1 MTRYYHFYAIILG
14 LILSNRALAFDF
26 EVGGFHYTITS
37 ANTATIEQIDNVTEE
52 VTIPETV
59 SFEGH
64 KLQVTAIGAGLIPF
78 SDRAMIR
85 KVVLPETIQT
95 IGYGTFLYCESLE
108 QINLPKDLKVIE
120 SEAFNQCRQL
130 QINDWPGGLCTIG
143 EYAFAACENL
153 NAVQLPSSLESIGRN
168 AFNSSGITSL
178 HIDSGSAVSFGDY
191 AFINCMRLKEVTVD
205 ADVKDA
211 ISQEMFRNCQSL
223 ESAIFNG
230 TIIGQYGQ
238 FILSEAFCGCISL
251 KTVVL
256 PKGVTRIYSQ
266 AFQDCSSLESIDLG
280 DRLTELNV
288 EAFANCGLRSINLPE
303 TLTAIGPAVFRGCQN
318 LESLTLPLR
327 IENVSGYFDSESGIK
342 RLEVK
347 NRKPIGINEFECE
360 YANLFS
366 RVTLVVPSGS
376 KELYAQHDI
385 WGRFEK
391 IEETE
396 PVLYTFYADFSIK
409 GEGRLLWN
417 DQAYSDGERI
427 EVTEGEIIRLK
438 QEPVN
443 DVDSVV
449 WLYLGTGENIKLHRD
464 SVFTFVVTQ
473 DVSPSVTFRTIVRNE
488 QVMLTVKQS
497 ELGEVKLKINKGKRA
512 ELKVEPDDGWKV
524 NCISMNGADIT
535 SLLSDNSFFV
545 TEPLQEDS
553 EVVVAFEQSGADT
566 IKDNETPSLRVR
578 ANNGTLMIDN
588 AILNSWIDIYTI
600 DGTAVKH
607 LHVGKSTVSTQL
619 PLHRVYL
626 IKNGKTTV
634 KIRL

>member
-1 MTRYYHFYAIILG
+1 MTRYYHLYAVILS

-26 EVGGFHYTITS
+26 EADGCHYTITS
-37 ANTATIEQIDNVTEE
+37 ANTVTIEQIDNVTEE

-64 KLQVTAIGAGLIPF
+64 ELQVTAIGAGLIPF

-108 QINLPKDLKVIE
+108 QINLPKGLKVIE
-120 SEAFNQCRQL
+120 SEAFNQCRRL
-130 QINDWPGGLCTIG
+130 QIKEWPDGLCTIG

-178 HIDSGSAVSFGDY
+178 HIDGGGAVSFGDY

-205 ADVKDA
+205 ADVKYA
-211 ISQEMFRNCQSL
+211 ISQEMFYNCQSL

-230 TIIGQYGQ
+230 IGQ

-427 EVTEGEIIRLK
+427 EVTEGDIIRIK
-438 QEPVN
+438 QEPIN

-449 WLYLGTGENIKLHRD
+449 WLYLGTGESIKLHCD

-473 DVSPSVTFRTIVRNE
+473 DVSPSVTFRSLVRNE
-488 QVMLTVKQS
+488 QVLLTVKQS
-497 ELGEVKLKINKGKRA
+497 ELGEVKLNIIKGKRA

-524 NCISMNGADIT
+524 NCISLNGADIT

-545 TEPLQEDS
+545 TEPLLEDS
-553 EVVVAFEQSGADT
+553 EVVVAFELSGADT
-566 IKDNETPSLRVR
+566 IKDNETPSLSVR

-588 AILNSWIDIYTI
+588 AIPNSRIDIYTI

-607 LHVGKSTVSTQL
+607 LHVGKTTVSTQL